1 MKHCKLLLLVFLV
14 GCAGQMDGLVQGT
27 GQRVVIE
34 YTQGFAHDNLK
45 VKMPD
50 GETFTGKAVMVGH
63 STSIGRVTTT
73 SGSATTSSIGVFDTY
88 TGSAEATLFGD
99 EGGSMRC
106 KLQYADSSGF
116 TTFGG
121 VGLCKSSDEELIDIK
136 W

>member
-1 MKHCKLLLLVFLV
+1 MKHCKLLLLALLV
-14 GCAGQMDGLVQGT
+14 GCAGKMDGLVQGT

-34 YTQGFAHDNLK
+34 YTQGLMHDNLK

-50 GETFTGKAVMVGH
+50 GEIFTGKAVMVGH
-63 STSIGRVTTT
+63 SSSIGRVTTT
-73 SGSATTSSIGVFDTY
+73 GGSATISFDTY
-88 TGSAEATLFGD
+88 TGNAEATLFGD
-99 EGGSMRC
+99 KGGSMRC

-121 VGLCKSSDEELIDIK
+121 VGLCKSSDGELIDIK